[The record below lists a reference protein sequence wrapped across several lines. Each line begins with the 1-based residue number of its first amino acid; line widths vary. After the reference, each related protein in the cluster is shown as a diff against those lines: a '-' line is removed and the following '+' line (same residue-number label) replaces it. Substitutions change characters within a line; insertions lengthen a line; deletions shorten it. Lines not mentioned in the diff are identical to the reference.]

1 MLRVC
6 LARNTNRRNAL
17 QNLHEGNEIFNP
29 SAAIVVLCGER
40 TMIKKLWK
48 KFIDLNKWILAQLK
62 DWKTFVLFLGVCA
75 VMSVEVW
82 LPYILGFVTGNKWWF
97 GIGSACWLFWIGP
110 GTPFIPLCI
119 AITLAIKKLFFRK
132 KDEKK

>member
-1 MLRVC
+1 MQ
-6 LARNTNRRNAL
+6 ARNGRNAL
-17 QNLHEGNEIFNP
+17 QNLHRGKEVFNP
-29 SAAIVVLCGER
+29 PAAVVVLCGER

-48 KFIDLNKWILAQLK
+48 KFIDLNKWIWQQLK

-119 AITLAIKKLFFRK
+119 AITLAIKKIFFRK
-132 KDEKK
+132 KDDKGR

>member
-1 MLRVC
+1 
-6 LARNTNRRNAL
+6 
-17 QNLHEGNEIFNP
+17 
-29 SAAIVVLCGER
+29 
-40 TMIKKLWK
+40 MIKKLWK
-48 KFIDLNKWILAQLK
+48 KFIDLNKWIWQQLK

-75 VMSVEVW
+75 VISIEVW

-97 GIGSACWLFWIGP
+97 GIGSACWIFWIGP

-132 KDEKK
+132 KDGKDNDSNL

>member
-1 MLRVC
+1 
-6 LARNTNRRNAL
+6 
-17 QNLHEGNEIFNP
+17 
-29 SAAIVVLCGER
+29 
-40 TMIKKLWK
+40 MIKKLWK

-97 GIGSACWLFWIGP
+97 GIGSAWWLFWIGP

-119 AITLAIKKLFFRK
+119 AITLAIKKLFFKKRTRK
-132 KDEKK
+132 NEREKID